1 MKDFIV
7 QTYLYYLPLAVLITL
22 TVVFIFFRNARP
34 MILEMYPDRPALA
47 EGIKNML
54 RTGFLLLS
62 MGYAFFIMKISW
74 YKENLYD
81 QRDMI
86 EQLSYKVGTL
96 SVFLG
101 VLVFGMLYL
110 LFRGK
115 RAISKNRQF
124 QTS

>member
-7 QTYLYYLPLAVLITL
+7 QTYLLYLPLAVLLTL

-34 MILEMYPDRPALA
+34 LMLEMYPDRPALA
-47 EGIKNML
+47 DGIRNML

-74 YKENLYD
+74 YKDNLFD
-81 QRDMI
+81 RRDMI
-86 EQLSYKVGTL
+86 EQLSSKVGTL

-101 VLVFGMLYL
+101 ILVFGMLYL

-115 RAISKNRQF
+115 KATSKNRQIPV
-124 QTS
+124 